1 MICLVRRNIDDL
13 DLEILKFLQENARA
27 QCNEIA
33 KYVGVSDRTVARRI
47 KRMESGGIIKGY
59 KVELC
64 EEIVERFF
72 PSTKGLIGVSSITMP
87 AVCWDNILNV
97 IVSTFGVGG
106 VLIVYNL
113 GLSIGRTYGEILKKF
128 SDDKENLISSFC
140 SLFKSSGW
148 GEISLSKMD
157 YEKGYGILSVSKI
170 PFKNNLSENL
180 IRGIIAGYI
189 EKVYDKKF
197 SVKRYENFVKEAG
210 KFVIEVGEK

>member
-1 MICLVRRNIDDL
+1 MVRRNIDDL

-128 SDDKENLISSFC
+128 SDDKENLISSFS